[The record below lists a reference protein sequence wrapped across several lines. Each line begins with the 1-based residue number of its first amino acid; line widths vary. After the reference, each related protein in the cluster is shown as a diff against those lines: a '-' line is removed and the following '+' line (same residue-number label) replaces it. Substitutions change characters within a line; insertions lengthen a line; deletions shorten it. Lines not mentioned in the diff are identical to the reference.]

1 MQFCFV
7 FIFIKT
13 TKQKREYN
21 HVTIS
26 LKISSMNAV
35 RQLNNNLN
43 IYTLVWLDTSINT
56 QRKLQSFANR
66 VLIFVEVDQCEQYI
80 HSVSP
85 SDRLILIVSDDL
97 SQQLIPR
104 IHQFQQID
112 SIYIYCLNKQFDQQ
126 WTQEYIKVTTN
137 NLFAII
143 I

>member
-1 MQFCFV
+1 
-7 FIFIKT
+7 
-13 TKQKREYN
+13 
-21 HVTIS
+21 
-26 LKISSMNAV
+26 MNAV
-35 RQLNNNLN
+35 RQSNNNLN

-56 QRKLQSFANR
+56 QRKLQSFVDR
-66 VLIFVEVDQCEQYI
+66 VLIFVEVDRCEQYI
-80 HSVSP
+80 HSVSL

-97 SQQLIPR
+97 GQQLIPR

-143 I
+143 M